1 MQYQILKTN
10 ITRTI
15 WQTVR
20 RITKEILGV
29 KGLKISFCQKFLWS
43 LQKHQN
49 SFETP
54 FSKCIPFCHFVLKS
68 LRVGISP
75 EEMELGASPFT
86 VKNLQMKIFH

>member
-15 WQTVR
+15 WQTVG

-49 SFETP
+49 SGSIFKVYS
-54 FSKCIPFCHFVLKS
+54 FLSFC
-68 LRVGISP
+68 P
-75 EEMELGASPFT
+75 
-86 VKNLQMKIFH
+86 